1 MYFDSFPLIQYDA
14 AGTGTPKDVTNILRR
29 VAVRSKIKNQTALY
43 DTYDVKEGET
53 PEIIAHRLYGDAQ
66 LHWIVMLFND
76 ITDRYHDWPMTTPQ
90 FLAYVNDKY
99 GDDINAVHHYE
110 IDSESGHESKIDI
123 GTVATDYPSATPIT
137 NFEFEEKMQDEKRRI
152 KLLDPRFVDD
162 FVTEFKKLIRE
173 NII

>member
-99 GDDINAVHHYE
+99 GD
-110 IDSESGHESKIDI
+110 G
-123 GTVATDYPSATPIT
+123 DYNPETGEFTPRPEKT
-137 NFEFEEKMQDEKRRI
+137 EE
-152 KLLDPRFVDD
+152 
-162 FVTEFKKLIRE
+162 
-173 NII
+173 